1 MNIKINKVLVWVDPS
16 DCDPPHGL
24 DMQSKH
30 DHTKVA
36 MLTEVFQAT
45 GFDRNCAALVGYPLN
60 GRIQLLSGTHR
71 HLAAVQAGI
80 QLPVTLWL
88 RSYVEAMWGTEH
100 WDGLIEDISVNDLM
114 AYEQDEA
121 RHHLVDNAQELV
133 FDY

>member
-1 MNIKINKVLVWVDPS
+1 MNKHKVLLWVDAD

-30 DHTKVA
+30 DYLKVA
-36 MLTEVFQAT
+36 MLAEAFVTN

-71 HLAAVQAGI
+71 HLAAKQAKTK
-80 QLPVTLWL
+80 LPVTLWL
-88 RSYVEAMWGTEH
+88 RSYVEALWGTEQ
-100 WDGLIEDISVNDLM
+100 WDLLIEDISVNNLLE
-114 AYEQDEA
+114 YEQIENK
-121 RHHLVDNAQELV
+121 RYLVENSEEIV